1 MHLRRA
7 TVHGMPEILTKRAL
21 NRTLLHRQM
30 LLAREERSVAETID
44 HLVGMQSQLPNAPFV
59 GLWSR
64 LASFDPK
71 ELNGL
76 MTSRAT
82 VRTSLMRTTI
92 HLVSAADALALRPL
106 FQPVL
111 ERTFRSQRAFREGI
125 EGIDADE
132 LRRVGRELLEAE
144 PMGGAELGRRLAER
158 WPDRDAS
165 AMAHAVR
172 FWLPIVQVTPRGLW
186 GRTMAPRMTTT
197 EAWLGRGVE
206 ESGDAGAL
214 LLRYLRAFGPASVA
228 DMRTWSWLTGLRPVV
243 EELRPRLR
251 TFTDE
256 RGRELF
262 DVPDAPILT
271 GDEPAPARFLPEYD
285 NIVLS
290 HDDRSRI
297 TTTWPLDTTLTRG
310 SLLVDGFVA
319 GAWTVKR
326 ERRAA
331 TLLIDAFRDLSTAE
345 RAEVEEE
352 ADGLLA
358 FMAAGVPERAVQL
371 TRVGP

>member
-1 MHLRRA
+1 
-7 TVHGMPEILTKRAL
+7 MPEILTRRAL

-30 LLAREERSVAETID
+30 LLARERRSVAEMIE

-64 LASFDPK
+64 LQQFDPE

-76 MTSRAT
+76 VTSRAA

-132 LRRVGRELLEAE
+132 LRRVGRDLLEAE

-165 AMAHAVR
+165 ALAYAVR

-186 GRTMAPRMTTT
+186 GRTMAPKMTTT
-197 EAWLGRGVE
+197 EAWLGRPVPD
-206 ESGDAGAL
+206 SGDAGAL

-228 DMRTWSWLTGLRPVV
+228 DMRTWSWLTGLRRVV
-243 EELRPRLR
+243 EDLRPRLR

-262 DVPDAPILT
+262 DAPDAPILT
-271 GDEPAPARFLPEYD
+271 GQEPAPVRYLPEYD
-285 NIVLS
+285 NVVLS

-297 TTTWPLDTTLTRG
+297 TTSWPLDTTLTRG
-310 SLLVDGFVA
+310 TLLVDGFVA

-326 ERRAA
+326 ERRA
-331 TLLIDAFRDLSTAE
+331 TTVLIDTFRELVAGE

-352 ADGLLA
+352 ADALLG
-358 FMAAGVPERAVQL
+358 FIAAEAPLPGRTVRL

>member
-1 MHLRRA
+1 
-7 TVHGMPEILTKRAL
+7 MPEILTKRAL

-30 LLAREERSVAETID
+30 LLARASRSVADTVD

-64 LASFDPK
+64 LSRFDPE

-76 MTSRAT
+76 MTSRAA

-158 WPDRDAS
+158 WPERDAS
-165 AMAHAVR
+165 VLAYAVR

-186 GRTMAPRMTTT
+186 GRTMAPKMTTT
-197 EAWLGRGVE
+197 EAWLGRPVQ

-228 DMRTWSWLTGLRPVV
+228 DMRTWSWLTGLRSVV

-262 DVPDAPILT
+262 DVPDAPILA

-297 TTTWPLDTTLTRG
+297 TTSWPLDTTLTRG

-331 TLLIDAFRDLSTAE
+331 TLLIDAFRDLSAHE
-345 RAEVEEE
+345 RAEVEVE
-352 ADGLLA
+352 ADALLA
-358 FMAAGVPERAVQL
+358 FIAADAAERTVRLA
-371 TRVGP
+371 RVAS